1 MPAPPATRPPA
12 WRDMESRQQVLKLG
26 EFHLSF
32 ALARLGVLGKNI
44 EDEGGAVDDLG
55 VHDVFKA
62 SALGGR

>member
-1 MPAPPATRPPA
+1 MRVRIRRRSNSIFVSPDP
-12 WRDMESRQQVLKLG
+12 QQVLKLG

-55 VHDVFKA
+55 VHDVLKA